1 MSRCALIEQYV
12 QWVIWAA
19 NVTNSE
25 RDFSHRCWCDL
36 VMDIDVTEWFPNGW
50 LSLKLLIMVMQSADL
65 TIFLS
70 FFVSFFLSQQCQ
82 SIPSQG
88 RVLNLN
94 HIPPLPLPHTY
105 TYTHTHPPPH
115 THKRIHTHI
124 QSSAMPRGPDQLAA
138 RSDKP
143 CLFISGPWGCAL
155 WALTFWPPPP
165 PFVDLG
171 TRGHLFSTQP
181 GDVLLPSQE
190 PHPHAPLTGK
200 PWKEMKGR
208 KQTAVDCIQSDPHA
222 SLNT

>member
-88 RVLNLN
+88 RVLNLT

-165 PFVDLG
+165 PLSTWEPEVTCFPLNQG
-171 TRGHLFSTQP
+171 TSSCPARSHIHTP
-181 GDVLLPSQE
+181 HSQVNHE
-190 PHPHAPLTGK
+190 K
-200 PWKEMKGR
+200 KWKGAS
-208 KQTAVDCIQSDPHA
+208 KQQWIAFNQIRMHR
-222 SLNT
+222 